1 MMYCMDEVER
11 FVSKQFQDTELF
23 SEPTKFALEIELD
36 SKLLDTVAL
45 SQDFENDSLNMEE
58 IKNSFAQLTK
68 ILILPLESGS

>member
-1 MMYCMDEVER
+1 MDEVER